1 MFGLTPEDVDEAVE
15 LWAINYQSFSVFEA
29 MGTQWRMGM
38 GGATGLDYQ
47 ALPVV
52 LDMAGL
58 RKRKDRS
65 AVFADLRIMEREALR
80 AMADNREE

>member
-1 MFGLTPEDVDEAVE
+1 LFGLKLEDMQEEVE
-15 LWAINYQSFSVFEA
+15 LWATNVQSFTVFEA

-58 RKRKDRS
+58 RKRKDR
-65 AVFADLRIMEREALR
+65 AAIFADLRIMEREALR
-80 AMADNREE
+80 AMEDNRE

>member
-1 MFGLTPEDVDEAVE
+1 MFGLQLEDMQEEVE
-15 LWAINYQSFSVFEA
+15 LWATNAQSFAVFEA

-58 RKRKDRS
+58 RKRKDR
-65 AVFADLRIMEREALR
+65 AAIFADLRIMEREALR
-80 AMADNREE
+80 AMEDNRE